1 MTALSELVRL
11 YDGYVDTYRGADGR
25 LPSMMELKRV
35 HTGKVVEN
43 AAAIADGEAFTRDV

>member
-11 YDGYVDTYRGADGR
+11 YDGYVDSYREADGR

-35 HTGKVVEN
+35 HTAKVVEN
-43 AAAIADGEAFTRDV
+43 AEAIADGEAFTH